1 MDKIIYVNRAQRF
14 FEDKIDWKFYNYL
27 TDIITPYE
35 DKGYFVVIDIATYD
49 YELNTKHIYF
59 MGDDKQYKYLDNVF
73 NAHILEKYY
82 NSNGLVYLIYVFKN
96 FEDGKIQY
104 DILDEIYNKIKSR
117 CHKVTIKD
125 SKYCLCVSNSQVQ

>member
-1 MDKIIYVNRAQRF
+1 MKLRCIKNKTEWIEYAG
-14 FEDKIDWKFYNYL
+14 
-27 TDIITPYE
+27 ITPGKIYE
-35 DKGYFVVIDIATYD
+35 IEDAYVGSYSTYYIKD
-49 YELNTKHIYF
+49 
-59 MGDDKQYKYLDNVF
+59 DDKQYKYLDNVF